1 MLDLTFDDTPT
12 AATASAAVPVS
23 LPRKYLFHALGN
35 DDYELAIDNSNL
47 ELFTQCD
54 TAAYY
59 RLILGRSTGMTA
71 ATVYGQAIHSA
82 LDVFYADKALD
93 LPPDISRMLPPALA
107 ELAKAPSDMLGWRNE
122 AQLTET
128 LVRYIKKYSSE
139 LWSILDVESRPAVEL
154 PFRFDFGHIDINANV
169 ACSGHNLVDNDLPD
183 TPLYVRKLRIVY
195 TGRIDLIVEQAG
207 KLWVVDHKTS
217 SVGGPSYYE
226 GFRTSSQFRGYCYIA
241 GQLLGREVSG
251 AFANVILAR
260 QPTKTGRD
268 IEYERQPFVYDES
281 LLAEWRHNTFTN
293 ISTFVARIISGD
305 FPQRTTH
312 CTNKFGTCPY
322 LSVCA
327 LPPHLR
333 PHLLYSGNYT
343 EHTWNPLA

>member
-1 MLDLTFDDTPT
+1 MLDLTSLNEAPPT
-12 AATASAAVPVS
+12 SVAATPVD
-23 LPRKYLFHALGN
+23 LPRKYLLKSLG
-35 DDYELAIDNSNL
+35 DSDYELQIDNSNL

-59 RLILGRSTGMTA
+59 RLVLGRSTGMTA

-82 LDVFYADKALD
+82 LDVFYADRAMHLV
-93 LPPDISRMLPPALA
+93 PDISRMMPPALA
-107 ELAKAPSDMLGWRNE
+107 ELAKAPSDLLGWRNE

-128 LVRYIKKYSSE
+128 LVKYLRKYSTE

-154 PFRFDFGHIDINANV
+154 PFRFDLGHIDINSTV
-169 ACSGHNLVDNDLPD
+169 ACSGHNLVDDSLPD
-183 TPLYVRKLRIVY
+183 EPLFIRKLVITY
-195 TGRIDLIVEQAG
+195 TGRIDLLVEQAG

-226 GFRTSSQFRGYCYIA
+226 AFRTSSQFRGYCYVA
-241 GQLLGREVSG
+241 GKLLGREVSG
-251 AFANVILAR
+251 AWANVIFAR
-260 QPTKTGRD
+260 QPTKTGRA
-268 IEYERQPFVYDES
+268 IEFERQPFVYDES

-312 CTNKFGTCPY
+312 CVNKFGTCPY

-327 LPPHLR
+327 LPLHLR
-333 PHLLYSGNYT
+333 PHLLYSDNYT
-343 EHTWNPLA
+343 KHTWNPLA